1 MTKELF
7 ITQLFSCSGADEAFN
22 YFTSNSEFPTGSITI
37 IDCINVLYLDE
48 FRTKTW
54 QQMDEFIPSSM
65 HLHKLIMRD
74 LIDIGYITVCPDIID
89 CKTVYDVTFFLVEK
103 GMLCIA
109 SEFFVTA
116 MNVADGIPE
125 EWERLGSSSEP
136 NLRKYIEKFADKDVN
151 LSFIQGFFS

>member
-22 YFTSNSEFPTGSITI
+22 YFTSNSEFPAGSITI
-37 IDCINVLYLDE
+37 IDCINVLYRDE
-48 FRTKTW
+48 FHTQTW
-54 QQMDEFIPSSM
+54 QQINEFIPPSM
-65 HLHKLIMRD
+65 HVYKLIMRD
-74 LIDIGYITVCPDIID
+74 LIDIGFITVCPDNID

-116 MNVADGIPE
+116 MNVVDGIPE
-125 EWERLGSSSEP
+125 EWARLGSSSEP

-151 LSFIQGFFS
+151 LSFIEGFFN